1 MDTLGSL
8 SDYYEDVTDSSLSS
22 ATELIQPAVILILA
36 GLAGLVGFV
45 AVAVMTG
52 IYSTL
57 EQVG

>member
-36 GLAGLVGFV
+36 GLVGFV